1 MMAAVFAL
9 ALVQQGTASP
19 PTPTPTPTPVQRDTV
34 AWRPCQVAID
44 TVGHYGRQVEVRPGE
59 TDLFAGGGVKAHCQG
74 TNSTLSADSVAW
86 YAGVGRL
93 DMMGTA
99 QIRDTSIWLDAETIH
114 YFLRQE
120 RLDAH
125 KNVVAKNPG
134 TGSVLRG
141 PNLTYYRVARGIR
154 DTAEMYAT
162 SRPTIEYHATPDS
175 GEPYVIVGDRVRF
188 KGNDRVWAGGSV
200 TVDRSDLSAKGDSLL
215 LDETA
220 GFGLLAGHPEVDGKG
235 ARSYRLVGRRIEFGL
250 QGREIRLIK
259 ALGAGQV
266 TGTDWRLTADT
277 IHLAVTNHKL
287 QQVFAWSTTAAPTTP
302 AAGGKNT
309 AARPDSAQPRAVSR
323 QHTIEAD
330 SLALDLPDEV
340 LTEARSYGHARSTS
354 IADTTRPT
362 ERDWMVG
369 DTIVAHWTHVPD
381 SAGTGAAAKLERIV
395 ASGHARAFTHLH
407 NDRDTTTHTPSLN
420 YSRGDKIDIRLKPG
434 SDRID
439 EVLVTGR
446 ADGLQLEP
454 EPVDTTKKKTAGDT
468 TKAGVRKPRKP

>member
-9 ALVQQGTASP
+9 VLVQQGTQTDTA
-19 PTPTPTPTPVQRDTV
+19 PVG
-34 AWRPCQVAID
+34 RPCQVAID

-59 TDLFAGGGVKAHCQG
+59 TNLFAGGGVKAHCQG

-93 DMMGTA
+93 DMMGRA
-99 QIRDTSIWLDAETIH
+99 QIRDTSIWLDAETVH
-114 YFLRQE
+114 YYLRQE
-120 RLDAH
+120 RLEAH
-125 KNVVAKNPG
+125 KNVVATNPRA
-134 TGSVLRG
+134 GSVLRG

-175 GEPYVIVGDRVRF
+175 GEPYVIVGDRVRS
-188 KGNDRVWAGGSV
+188 KGDDRIWAGGTV

-220 GFGLLAGHPEVDGKG
+220 GYGLLAGHPEVDGKG

-250 QGREIRLIK
+250 EAREIRLIK

-266 TGTDWRLTADT
+266 TGADWRLTGDT

-287 QQVFAWSTTAAPTTP
+287 QRVFAWGKQVAPDAASGKGTKTRADSTL
-302 AAGGKNT
+302 
-309 AARPDSAQPRAVSR
+309 PRAVSR
-323 QHTIEAD
+323 RHTIEAD

-340 LTEARSYGHARSTS
+340 LTEARAFRHARSTS
-354 IADTTRPT
+354 IPDTTRAT
-362 ERDWMVG
+362 DVDWIIG
-369 DTIVAHWTHVPD
+369 DTILAHWAHVPD
-381 SAGTGAAAKLERIV
+381 SAGTGTAAKLERIV
-395 ASGHARAFTHLH
+395 ATGHARAFTHLH
-407 NDRDTTTHTPSLN
+407 NAGDSTTHTPSLN

-454 EPVDTTKKKTAGDT
+454 LPPDTTKQKTAADT
-468 TKAGVRKPRKP
+468 TKAAARKPHKP